1 MKFYDREKEIE
12 ILRRNWVRSE
22 RESLFTVMM
31 GRRRIGKTALLLRT
45 QNEQR
50 MLYLYVS
57 KDNEHVLVEKF
68 QRIAAESIGLQIY
81 GRMETFAQFFEA
93 LMQYG
98 RDNHFTLVLDEFQNL
113 LKINP
118 AIPSHIQDIWDR
130 YHNSTHVN
138 LIACGSIFSMMHKI
152 FDNDDEPLYGR
163 KDCEIRLRPFRIAV
177 MKEILHD
184 HNPEYTPDDLLCLYM
199 LTGGVA
205 KYIGQLM
212 DAGATTKDSMLEW
225 VTAAGSPFLSE
236 GTELIMAEFGRDY
249 SNYLSILQLIAG
261 GMTVQN
267 QIDNIIGKNTGTYL
281 KNLHEDYNYINR
293 LQPMFSKQ
301 GNRNIRW
308 SIDDCFFRFWF
319 RFILPNQTS

>member
-184 HNPEYTPDDLLCLYM
+184 HNPEYTPDDLLCL
-199 LTGGVA
+199 
-205 KYIGQLM
+205 
-212 DAGATTKDSMLEW
+212 
-225 VTAAGSPFLSE
+225 
-236 GTELIMAEFGRDY
+236 
-249 SNYLSILQLIAG
+249 
-261 GMTVQN
+261 
-267 QIDNIIGKNTGTYL
+267 
-281 KNLHEDYNYINR
+281 
-293 LQPMFSKQ
+293 
-301 GNRNIRW
+301 
-308 SIDDCFFRFWF
+308 
-319 RFILPNQTS
+319 